1 MVQKLLLAMLASH
14 LESHMVT
21 LATKPSPPHP

>member
-21 LATKPSPPHP
+21 LATKPSPLYP